1 MLKLIEMSDGE
12 KDQNPSKSDFL
23 SPPEIIPAVETPL
36 PDAQTAGL
44 PLDDLC
50 VVEEAVEYLPEQDDG
65 HEDEV
70 DAAEYHDVRLHEL
83 GQLLPL
89 IDSFVILS
97 QMPLIVLILCLCL
110 PVTRLRPLPT
120 CKNININW
128 HREK

>member
-1 MLKLIEMSDGE
+1 MEGRGLNVNGVEDVQGV
-12 KDQNPSKSDFL
+12 L
-23 SPPEIIPAVETPL
+23 SVAPAQL
-36 PDAQTAGL
+36 PQAQQA
-44 PLDDLC
+44 
-50 VVEEAVEYLPEQDDG
+50 
-65 HEDEV
+65 V

>member
-1 MLKLIEMSDGE
+1 MSDKE

-23 SPPEIIPAVETPL
+23 SPPEIIPAVKTPL

-70 DAAEYHDVRLHEL
+70 DAAEYHDVRLHGL
-83 GQLLPL
+83 GQLLPP

-97 QMPLIVLILCLCL
+97 QMPLIERGLKNVSLLI
-110 PVTRLRPLPT
+110 
-120 CKNININW
+120 
-128 HREK
+128 